1 MFRIFIEEGSGGT
14 PTGIPGLDEI
24 LGGGLPQGRVVLV
37 LGSRCGKD
45 HTVLAVSSNG
55 IRLGESGLFVSMEE
69 GKGHYWREMNAFG
82 WDLEA
87 AEKSGS
93 TNSSTLHP

>member
-1 MFRIFIEEGSGGT
+1 VRT

-37 LGSRCGKD
+37 LGEPGAGK
-45 HTVLAVSSNG
+45 TILCSQYLANG

-69 GKGHYWREMNAFG
+69 GKGPLLA
-82 WDLEA
+82 
-87 AEKSGS
+87 
-93 TNSSTLHP
+93 